1 MDFKTYL
8 KNTQHSNTTI
18 EHYYMHTMDFINFLD
33 KDNTE
38 VENCTEKEIMLY
50 LQDLQKRKL
59 SQATKKI
66 RIYALKQFFEY
77 QIETGMRTDNPAKRI
92 KIKGTQKQKAYQVFT
107 MQELQNIYQN
117 YEVPQNNDKRSHHN
131 WFTTYRLS
139 RERNKVILGLLVYQG
154 LSTAEIQRILVEDLD
169 LRNGKIDIRGGR
181 IGKDRTLELKSHQ
194 IMDLM
199 EYQYKTR
206 AELLKYQS
214 NPETGKLFLG
224 TPPSGK
230 TKAEDKAK
238 LNIFDALATELK
250 KQYPKLI
257 NLQHIRTSVITYWLR
272 KYNLRQVQYQAGHKN
287 IYSTELYLVND
298 MEDLQTEINQYH
310 PLQ

>member
-1 MDFKTYL
+1 MDFKSYL
-8 KNTQHSNTTI
+8 KNTEHSKTTI
-18 EHYYMHTMDFINFLD
+18 EHYYMHTMEFIDFLD

-38 VENCTEKEIMLY
+38 VDNCTEKEIMLY
-50 LQDLQKRKL
+50 LQYLQKRKI

-66 RIYALKQFFEY
+66 RIYALKQFFDY
-77 QIETGMRTDNPAKRI
+77 QIETGTRINNPARRI
-92 KIKGTQKQKAYQVFT
+92 KIKGVQKQKAYQVFT

-117 YEVPQNNDKRSHHN
+117 YEVPKEKDSRSHHN
-131 WFTTYRLS
+131 WFAAYRLS
-139 RERNKVILGLLVYQG
+139 RERNKVIIGLLIYQG
-154 LSTAEIQRILVEDLD
+154 ITTAEVGRILLEDLD

-181 IGKDRTLELKSHQ
+181 IGRDRTLELKSHQ

-214 NPETGKLFLG
+214 NPDTKRLFLC

-230 TKAEDKAK
+230 TKTEEKGK
-238 LNIFDALATELK
+238 LNIFDAMTKELK
-250 KQYPKLI
+250 QQYPKLI
-257 NLQHIRTSVITYWLR
+257 NLQHIRTSVITYWLK

-298 MEDLQTEINQYH
+298 IDDLQTEINQYH